1 MRRAR
6 RTRHA
11 ILVLSCLVIS
21 GCVNQ
26 KREIAKYR
34 QVLDA
39 SAPPAPAS
47 RPAEALSLAEA
58 MSLANQQN
66 ERIAISGEDYVQALT
81 QRYVAFSRFLPA
93 LALGNTNTWQNPPV
107 IQPPSGLGAGSAQLL
122 SSLSSTF
129 SALIPSERTVDV
141 PIMGNWNV
149 FNGFRDVA
157 LFRAAEFNARRQRA
171 TMLDLQSTVLLDTA
185 TAYYLVLRAEQSVDV
200 LANSLQVQEARVRDV
215 RQKYDAGLA
224 RILDVAQTEAQ
235 AAATRV
241 GLIEARTAVRKSRAA
256 LGFAVGSP
264 AAVESRLTDG
274 FSVPQ
279 SLPDLGILMQQ
290 AELGRQDII
299 AAKWAVQAAQEIL
312 NQALLQYLPSA
323 TFSAEY
329 FLYRESIPST
339 SDWLR
344 VLQVNLPIF
353 TGGLI
358 EANIRI
364 AWSQLRSAKLA
375 ESLTRRAVASRVQA
389 AYADVRGSF
398 DKIAEL
404 QVEVNA
410 AAEALRQAEQAYQ
423 AGLATNLDRI
433 QAQSAL
439 LTAQLQLVTE
449 RYSHK
454 LFYLE
459 LQRQLGLISTRLPG
473 EPGGTPMT
481 LPADLFLTPPMAST
495 AAPTTQP
502 APATQPAA

>member
-1 MRRAR
+1 MKRAGC
-6 RTRHA
+6 TRPG
-11 ILVLSCLVIS
+11 IMVLFCLVLAGCIS
-21 GCVNQ
+21 Q

-39 SAPPAPAS
+39 SAPPVPAS
-47 RPAEALSLAEA
+47 QPAEALSLAEA
-58 MSLANQQN
+58 MSLANQLN

-81 QRYVAFSRFLPA
+81 QRFVVFSRFLPT
-93 LALGNTNTWQNPPV
+93 LALGNTNTWQNPLIIKEPT
-107 IQPPSGLGAGSAQLL
+107 GLSPANAQLL

-129 SALIPSERTVDV
+129 SALIPPERTVDV

-157 LFRAAEFNARRQRA
+157 LFRATEFNSRRQRA
-171 TMLDLQSTVLLDTA
+171 TMLDLQATVLLETA
-185 TAYYLVLRAEQSVDV
+185 TAYYLVLRAEQSVEV
-200 LANSLQVQEARVRDV
+200 LVSSLEVQEARVRDV
-215 RQKYDAGLA
+215 RRKYEAGLA
-224 RILDVAQTEAQ
+224 RVLDVAQTEAQ

-241 GLIEARTAVRKSRAA
+241 GLIEARTAVRRSRAA
-256 LGFAVGSP
+256 LGLAVGAS
-264 AAVESRLTDG
+264 AAVESQLTDG
-274 FSVPQ
+274 FSVPAP
-279 SLPDLGILMQQ
+279 LPELGMLVQQ

-299 AAKWAVQAAQEIL
+299 AARWAVRAAQEIL
-312 NQALLQYLPSA
+312 NQAILQYLPSA

-329 FLYRESIPST
+329 FLYRESIPTT
-339 SDWLR
+339 SEWLR

-358 EANIRI
+358 EANIRTS
-364 AWSQLRSAKLA
+364 WSQLRSARLA
-375 ESLTRRAVASRVQA
+375 ESLTRRAVASQVQI
-389 AYADVRGSF
+389 AYADTKGSF

-410 AAEALRQAEQAYQ
+410 AAESLRQSEQAYQ

-454 LFYLE
+454 LFYLQ
-459 LQRQLGLISTRLPG
+459 LLRQLGQISTRLPG
-473 EPGGTPMT
+473 EAPGTPMT
-481 LPADLFLTPPMAST
+481 LPAELFLTLPTGSATAPST
-495 AAPTTQP
+495 EPV
-502 APATQPAA
+502 PATQPAA